1 VSRTRE
7 AINDRKDIVLKFP
20 EQPLLLAL
28 LFVLLFS
35 AGCISGQ
42 DAHYNYA
49 RAANCAAYKTH
60 QRVEAPTVLSEADAP
75 KSGRTVASPT
85 LFPPSSRGGASSAQ
99 RQMNYGVENGSK
111 GRRS

>member
-1 VSRTRE
+1 MKERM
-7 AINDRKDIVLKFP
+7 DFVLKFP
-20 EQPLLLAL
+20 EQPSLLAL

-35 AGCISGQ
+35 AGCTYGQ

-49 RAANCAAYKTH
+49 RAANFSAYKTH
-60 QRVEAPTVLSEADAP
+60 QRVEVTSVSPEADAP
-75 KSGRTVASPT
+75 NSGRTVASLT
-85 LFPPSSRGGASSAQ
+85 LFPPFSRGGASSAQ